1 MAEVPAALAR
11 VMEELGRLPG
21 IGPKTAQ
28 RLSFYILR
36 TPRESVDRL
45 AAALIEVK
53 ARIRFCND
61 CFCIAEGEQCTIC
74 LSPRRDRTVLCVVEE
89 PLDVLAIER
98 TGEYHGLYH
107 VLQGALSPIDG
118 VGPDELKIS
127 ELLRRLRRVPV
138 GEVILAT
145 DPDMEGEATAAYL
158 AEQLAPSGV
167 RTSRLAH
174 GLPVGGELEYADE
187 LTLARAF
194 SGRRAVLRED
204 EEWGVASPPLPG
216 ETPGTKKRRPEIV

>member
-1 MAEVPAALAR
+1 MAEVPASLTR

-36 TPRESVDRL
+36 APRESVDRL
-45 AAALIEVK
+45 ASALVEVK
-53 ARIRFCND
+53 ARIRFCGE
-61 CFCIAEGEQCTIC
+61 CFFIAEGDRCAIC
-74 LSPRRDRTVLCVVEE
+74 LSARRERAVVCVVEE

-107 VLQGALSPIDG
+107 VLHGALSPIDG
-118 VGPDELKIS
+118 IGPGELKIA
-127 ELLRRLRRVPV
+127 ELVARLRREPV
-138 GEVILAT
+138 SEVILAT

-158 AEQLAPSGV
+158 AEQLAPLGM

-194 SGRRAVLRED
+194 SGRRAF
-204 EEWGVASPPLPG
+204 
-216 ETPGTKKRRPEIV
+216 

>member
-1 MAEVPAALAR
+1 VADVPAALTR

-45 AAALIEVK
+45 ATALVEVK
-53 ARIRFCND
+53 ARIRFCD
-61 CFCIAEGEQCTIC
+61 ECFFIAEGPRCAIC
-74 LSPRRDRTVLCVVEE
+74 MSSRRDRGVLCVVEE

-107 VLQGALSPIDG
+107 VLHGALSPIDG
-118 VGPDELKIS
+118 VGPAELKIA
-127 ELLRRLRRVPV
+127 ELVARLRRDPV
-138 GEVILAT
+138 SEVILAT

-158 AEQLAPSGV
+158 AEQLAPLGV
-167 RTSRLAH
+167 KITRLAH

-194 SGRRAVLRED
+194 SGRRAF
-204 EEWGVASPPLPG
+204 
-216 ETPGTKKRRPEIV
+216 

>member
-1 MAEVPAALAR
+1 MTEVPGPLTR
-11 VMEELGRLPG
+11 LMEELGRLPG

-28 RLSFYILR
+28 RLSFYLLR
-36 TPRESVDRL
+36 APRDSVERL
-45 AAALIEVK
+45 AGALSELK
-53 ARIRFCND
+53 ARIRFCD
-61 CFCIAEGEQCTIC
+61 ECFFIAEGDRCAIC
-74 LSPRRDRTVLCVVEE
+74 LSPRRDRSLLCVVEE

-107 VLQGALSPIDG
+107 VLQGAISPIDG
-118 VGPDELKIS
+118 IGPGELKVA
-127 ELLRRLRRVPV
+127 ELVARLRREPV
-138 GEVILAT
+138 AEVILAT

-158 AEQLAPSGV
+158 AEQLAPLGV

-194 SGRRAVLRED
+194 TGRRAF
-204 EEWGVASPPLPG
+204 
-216 ETPGTKKRRPEIV
+216 

>member
-1 MAEVPAALAR
+1 MTEVPGAVTRL
-11 VMEELGRLPG
+11 MDELGRLPG

-28 RLSFYILR
+28 RLSFYLLR
-36 TPRESVDRL
+36 APRDSVERL
-45 AAALIEVK
+45 ADALRQLK
-53 ARIRFCND
+53 ARIRFCD
-61 CFCIAEGEQCTIC
+61 ECFFIAEGERCAIC
-74 LSPRRDRTVLCVVEE
+74 LSSRRDRSLLCVVEE

-118 VGPDELKIS
+118 IGPAELKIR
-127 ELLRRLRRVPV
+127 ELLARLRRDPV
-138 GEVILAT
+138 SEVILAT

-158 AEQLAPSGV
+158 AEQLAPLGV

-194 SGRRAVLRED
+194 SGRRAF
-204 EEWGVASPPLPG
+204 
-216 ETPGTKKRRPEIV
+216 

>member
-36 TPRESVDRL
+36 TPRDSVDRL
-45 AAALIEVK
+45 AAALTEVK

-61 CFCIAEGEQCTIC
+61 CFFIAEGEQCTIC

-118 VGPDELKIS
+118 VGPDELKIA
-127 ELLRRLRRVPV
+127 ELLRGLRRESVA
-138 GEVILAT
+138 GGNLAAG
-145 DPDMEGEATAAYL
+145 PEMGREG
-158 AEQLAPSGV
+158 AEPS
-167 RTSRLAH
+167 
-174 GLPVGGELEYADE
+174 P
-187 LTLARAF
+187 ARPP
-194 SGRRAVLRED
+194 RRAGVGTLRD
-204 EEWGVASPPLPG
+204 
-216 ETPGTKKRRPEIV
+216 

>member
-1 MAEVPAALAR
+1 MADVPAALTR

-45 AAALIEVK
+45 ASALVEVK
-53 ARIRFCND
+53 ARIRFCD
-61 CFCIAEGEQCTIC
+61 ECFFIAEGPRCAIC
-74 LSPRRDRTVLCVVEE
+74 LSARRDRAVLCVVEE

-98 TGEYHGLYH
+98 TGEYHGIYH
-107 VLQGALSPIDG
+107 VLHGALSPIDG
-118 VGPDELKIS
+118 VGPAELKIA
-127 ELLRRLRRVPV
+127 ELVARLRREPV
-138 GEVILAT
+138 SEVILAT

-158 AEQLAPSGV
+158 AEQLAPLQV
-167 RTSRLAH
+167 KISRLAH

-194 SGRRAVLRED
+194 SGRRAF
-204 EEWGVASPPLPG
+204 
-216 ETPGTKKRRPEIV
+216 

>member
-1 MAEVPAALAR
+1 MAEVPAALTR

-36 TPRESVDRL
+36 APTESVERL
-45 AAALIEVK
+45 ATALVEVK
-53 ARIRFCND
+53 ARIRFCTD
-61 CFCIAEGEQCTIC
+61 CFFIAEGPRCAIC
-74 LSPRRDRTVLCVVEE
+74 ESARRDRSVLCVVEE

-118 VGPDELKIS
+118 IGPAELKIR
-127 ELLRRLRRVPV
+127 ELLARLRRDPV
-138 GEVILAT
+138 AEVILAT

-158 AEQLAPSGV
+158 AEQLAPLGV

-194 SGRRAVLRED
+194 SGRRAF
-204 EEWGVASPPLPG
+204 
-216 ETPGTKKRRPEIV
+216 

>member
-1 MAEVPAALAR
+1 MADVPAALTR

-45 AAALIEVK
+45 ASALVEVK
-53 ARIRFCND
+53 ARIRFCD
-61 CFCIAEGEQCTIC
+61 ECFFIAEGARCAIC
-74 LSPRRDRTVLCVVEE
+74 MSSRRDRGVLCVVEE

-107 VLQGALSPIDG
+107 VLHGALSPIDG
-118 VGPDELKIS
+118 VGPAELKIA
-127 ELLRRLRRVPV
+127 ELVARLRRDPV
-138 GEVILAT
+138 SEVILAT

-158 AEQLAPSGV
+158 AEQLAPLGV
-167 RTSRLAH
+167 RITRLAH

-194 SGRRAVLRED
+194 SGRRAF
-204 EEWGVASPPLPG
+204 
-216 ETPGTKKRRPEIV
+216 

>member
-1 MAEVPAALAR
+1 MAEIPPALTR

-36 TPRESVDRL
+36 APRESVDRL
-45 AAALIEVK
+45 ATALVEVK
-53 ARIRFCND
+53 ARIRFCDD
-61 CFCIAEGEQCTIC
+61 CFFIAEGERCTIC
-74 LSPRRDRTVLCVVEE
+74 LSARRDRGVLCVVEE

-98 TGEYHGLYH
+98 TAEYHGLYH
-107 VLQGALSPIDG
+107 VLHGALSPIDG
-118 VGPDELKIS
+118 VGPAELKIA
-127 ELLRRLRRVPV
+127 ELLRRLRREPV
-138 GEVILAT
+138 SEVILAT

-158 AEQLAPSGV
+158 AEQLAPLGV

-194 SGRRAVLRED
+194 SGRRAF
-204 EEWGVASPPLPG
+204 
-216 ETPGTKKRRPEIV
+216 

>member
-1 MAEVPAALAR
+1 MAEIPPALIR
-11 VMEELGRLPG
+11 VMDELGRLPG

-36 TPRESVDRL
+36 APRDSIDRL
-45 AAALIEVK
+45 AAALVDAK
-53 ARIRFCND
+53 ARLRCGDGCVFD
-61 CFCIAEGEQCTIC
+61 SETARGTIC
-74 LSPRRDRTVLCVVEE
+74 ESGRRDRTVVCGVEE

-107 VLQGALSPIDG
+107 VLHGALSPIDG
-118 VGPDELKIS
+118 VGPAELKIA
-127 ELLRRLRRVPV
+127 ELLARLRREPAA
-138 GEVILAT
+138 EVILAT

-158 AEQLAPSGV
+158 GAQLAGLGV

-194 SGRRAVLRED
+194 SGRRAF
-204 EEWGVASPPLPG
+204 
-216 ETPGTKKRRPEIV
+216 

>member
-1 MAEVPAALAR
+1 MAEVPPALTR

-28 RLSFYILR
+28 RLSFFILR
-36 TPRESVDRL
+36 TPRESVERL
-45 AAALIEVK
+45 ATALVEVK
-53 ARIRFCND
+53 ARIRFCD
-61 CFCIAEGEQCTIC
+61 ECFFIAEAERCAIC
-74 LSPRRDRTVLCVVEE
+74 LSTRRDRSVVCVVEE

-98 TGEYHGLYH
+98 TGEYQGLYH

-118 VGPDELKIS
+118 IGPGELRIR
-127 ELLRRLRRVPV
+127 ELVARLRREPV
-138 GEVILAT
+138 SEVILAT

-158 AEQLAPSGV
+158 AEQLAPLEV

-194 SGRRAVLRED
+194 SGRRAF
-204 EEWGVASPPLPG
+204 
-216 ETPGTKKRRPEIV
+216 

>member
-1 MAEVPAALAR
+1 
-11 VMEELGRLPG
+11 MEELGRLPG

-36 TPRESVDRL
+36 APRESVDRL
-45 AAALIEVK
+45 ATALVEVK
-53 ARIRFCND
+53 ARIRFCD
-61 CFCIAEGEQCTIC
+61 ECFFIAEGERCTIC
-74 LSPRRDRTVLCVVEE
+74 LSTRRDRSVLCVVEE

-98 TGEYHGLYH
+98 TAEYHGLYH
-107 VLQGALSPIDG
+107 VLHGALSPIDG
-118 VGPDELKIS
+118 VGPGELKIA
-127 ELLRRLRRVPV
+127 ELLRRLRQEPV
-138 GEVILAT
+138 SEVILAT

-158 AEQLAPSGV
+158 AEQLAPLGV

-194 SGRRAVLRED
+194 SGRRAF
-204 EEWGVASPPLPG
+204 
-216 ETPGTKKRRPEIV
+216 

>member
-1 MAEVPAALAR
+1 VAEIPPALAR

-36 TPRESVDRL
+36 APPESIDRL
-45 AAALIEVK
+45 ATALVEVK
-53 ARIRFCND
+53 ARIRFCDD
-61 CFCIAEGEQCTIC
+61 CFFIAEGERCTIC
-74 LSPRRDRTVLCVVEE
+74 LSSRRDRSVLCVVEE

-98 TGEYHGLYH
+98 TAEYHGLYH
-107 VLQGALSPIDG
+107 VLHGALSPIDG
-118 VGPDELKIS
+118 VGPAELKVA
-127 ELLRRLRRVPV
+127 ELLRRLRREPV

-158 AEQLAPSGV
+158 AEQLAPLGV

-194 SGRRAVLRED
+194 SGRRAF
-204 EEWGVASPPLPG
+204 
-216 ETPGTKKRRPEIV
+216 

>member
-1 MAEVPAALAR
+1 VADVPAALTR

-45 AAALIEVK
+45 ASALVEVK
-53 ARIRFCND
+53 ARIRFCD
-61 CFCIAEGEQCTIC
+61 ECFFIAEGARCAIC
-74 LSPRRDRTVLCVVEE
+74 MSSRRDRGVLCVVEE

-107 VLQGALSPIDG
+107 VLHGALSPIDG
-118 VGPDELKIS
+118 VGPAELKIA
-127 ELLRRLRRVPV
+127 ELVARLRRDPV
-138 GEVILAT
+138 SEVILAT

-167 RTSRLAH
+167 KTTRLAH

-194 SGRRAVLRED
+194 SGRRAF
-204 EEWGVASPPLPG
+204 
-216 ETPGTKKRRPEIV
+216 

>member
-1 MAEVPAALAR
+1 VAEVPPALTR

-36 TPRESVDRL
+36 TPRESVERL
-45 AAALIEVK
+45 ATALVEVK
-53 ARIRFCND
+53 ARIRFCD
-61 CFCIAEGEQCTIC
+61 ECFFIAEGERCAIC
-74 LSPRRDRTVLCVVEE
+74 LSARRDRSVVCVVEE

-98 TGEYHGLYH
+98 TGEYQGLYH

-118 VGPDELKIS
+118 VGPAELKIR
-127 ELLRRLRRVPV
+127 ELLARLRRQPV
-138 GEVILAT
+138 SEVILAT

-158 AEQLAPSGV
+158 AEQLAPLAV

-194 SGRRAVLRED
+194 SGRRAF
-204 EEWGVASPPLPG
+204 
-216 ETPGTKKRRPEIV
+216 

>member
-1 MAEVPAALAR
+1 MAEIPAALAR

-45 AAALIEVK
+45 AAALTEVK

-61 CFCIAEGEQCTIC
+61 CFFIAEGERCTIC

-107 VLQGALSPIDG
+107 
-118 VGPDELKIS
+118 
-127 ELLRRLRRVPV
+127 
-138 GEVILAT
+138 VILAT

-174 GLPVGGELEYADE
+174 GLPVGGELAYADE

-194 SGRRAVLRED
+194 SGRRAF
-204 EEWGVASPPLPG
+204 
-216 ETPGTKKRRPEIV
+216 

>member
-1 MAEVPAALAR
+1 MADIPVPLTR

-36 TPRESVDRL
+36 APRESVERL
-45 AAALIEVK
+45 AGALVEVK
-53 ARIRFCND
+53 ARIRFCD
-61 CFCIAEGEQCTIC
+61 ECYFIAEAERCAIC
-74 LSPRRDRTVLCVVEE
+74 LSARRDRSVLCVVEE

-98 TGEYHGLYH
+98 TGEYNGLYH
-107 VLQGALSPIDG
+107 VLHGALSPIDG
-118 VGPDELKIS
+118 VGPAELKIR
-127 ELLRRLRRVPV
+127 ELLARLKREPV

-158 AEQLAPSGV
+158 AEQLQPLAI

-194 SGRRAVLRED
+194 AGRRAF
-204 EEWGVASPPLPG
+204 
-216 ETPGTKKRRPEIV
+216 

>member
-1 MAEVPAALAR
+1 VADVPAALTR

-45 AAALIEVK
+45 ASALIEVK
-53 ARIRFCND
+53 ARIRFCD
-61 CFCIAEGEQCTIC
+61 ECYFIAEGARCAIC
-74 LSPRRDRTVLCVVEE
+74 LSSRRDRGVVCVVEE

-107 VLQGALSPIDG
+107 VLHGALSPIDG
-118 VGPDELKIS
+118 VGPAELKVA
-127 ELLRRLRRVPV
+127 ELVARLRRDPV
-138 GEVILAT
+138 SEVILAT

-158 AEQLAPSGV
+158 AEQLAPLGV
-167 RTSRLAH
+167 KTTRLAH

-194 SGRRAVLRED
+194 SGRRAF
-204 EEWGVASPPLPG
+204 
-216 ETPGTKKRRPEIV
+216 

>member
-1 MAEVPAALAR
+1 MADVPVALTR

-36 TPRESVDRL
+36 TPRESVERL
-45 AAALIEVK
+45 ATALVEVK
-53 ARIRFCND
+53 ARIRFCD
-61 CFCIAEGEQCTIC
+61 ECFFIAEGPRCSIC
-74 LSPRRDRTVLCVVEE
+74 LSSRRDRSVLCVVEE

-107 VLQGALSPIDG
+107 VLHGALSPIDG
-118 VGPDELKIS
+118 IGPGELKIR
-127 ELLRRLRRVPV
+127 ELLARLGRDSVS
-138 GEVILAT
+138 EVILAT

-158 AEQLAPSGV
+158 AEQLTPCGV

-194 SGRRAVLRED
+194 SGRRAF
-204 EEWGVASPPLPG
+204 
-216 ETPGTKKRRPEIV
+216 